1 MPKIYSP
8 NKEYTGISASVTFI
22 KGVGETEDKHL
33 IDWFKSK
40 GYEIE
45 NVKGDIVPDTLD
57 IQDTG
62 NTETENIDTEK
73 YTEESLKEIK
83 ERKDLMKIAEI
94 LGYNAP
100 HNIATETLIKKIL
113 ELQN

>member
-1 MPKIYSP
+1 MAKIHSP
-8 NKEYTGISASVTFI
+8 NKEYTGISASVKFI
-22 KGVGETEDKHL
+22 DGTGETEDKQL
-33 IDWFKSK
+33 IEWFESK
-40 GYEIE
+40 GYTVEYNNGEPINIEELVGEI
-45 NVKGDIVPDTLD
+45 VQP
-57 IQDTG
+57 
-62 NTETENIDTEK
+62 ETEIVNGN

>member
-8 NKEYTGISASVTFI
+8 NKEYTGTSASVTFI
-22 KGVGETEDKHL
+22 KGVGETEDDHL

-73 YTEESLKEIK
+73 YTEEFLKSQNRDDLIEIAK
-83 ERKDLMKIAEI
+83 KLEYI
-94 LGYNAP
+94 AP
-100 HNIATETLIKKIL
+100 HNIGEDTLIKKII
-113 ELQN
+113 ELQG